1 MSVGMNS
8 ASRTSRPNPTAK
20 LLIVDDDPAIRKM
33 LTNYFEHQGY
43 ATITASTAQEMR
55 LVLGREPI
63 DLVILDVV
71 MPEEDGLSAIGALRA
86 DQAVP
91 VIMVTGKSD
100 TVDRIVGLELGA
112 DDYVAKPFELRELLA
127 RVRSVLRRTRAARAE
142 SSGEK
147 TGSFEFGQFRLEV
160 ESQSLF
166 TAEGARIHLTL
177 AEFQLLHAFV
187 RHPNRVLTRDQ
198 LLAASARRGWE
209 PFDRSIDVHISHL
222 RRKIEDRPDRPQY
235 IRTIRGAGYMFCPTP
250 GRESAESL

>member
-1 MSVGMNS
+1 MNS
-8 ASRTSRPNPTAK
+8 ASRSGKASSNAK

-33 LTNYFEHQGY
+33 LTNYFDHQGY
-43 ATITASTAQEMR
+43 TTASASTAQEMR
-55 LVLGREPI
+55 AVLAREPI

-86 DQAVP
+86 DLSVP

-127 RVRSVLRRTRAARAE
+127 RVRSVLRRTRATRAE
-142 SSGEK
+142 SAPEK
-147 TGSFEFGQFRLEV
+147 SSSFEFGGFRLDV

-166 TAEGARIHLTL
+166 TADGVRLHLTL

-222 RRKIEDRPDRPQY
+222 RRKIEERPDRPQY

-250 GRESAESL
+250 GREPPDSL